1 MAHPFITTS
10 SSTLMHTSLAYL
22 SHEVI
27 TLDSIIR
34 DHSATLAHTTK
45 AYLPTELLILI
56 RADLF
61 SIISEQLVSESAA
74 ALLEYE
80 EALRELLC
88 VDCAEYNQDI
98 YGPDV
103 WQWEHFSGPCMC
115 VMGKYKLE
123 QGYRRRRSDTLPPN
137 PKQFSNSRHWLEARM
152 SRVALR
158 FRHNRRRSSSGFIW
172 DIVADVLREYGCEV
186 AHLSDRDGSAA
197 PSNGQGRGTMT
208 AIGWS
213 RVGLDRD
220 QVQITI
226 PEDRRS
232 GDSWMIRAIL
242 LRANRELGLGQRY
255 PDLFHR
261 TRDALSPNMCMS
273 PNAGLSRCEN
283 HRSSLRHRYSNID
296 IAWTDPFLHCLRF
309 FATGFSACLSL
320 LATLTT
326 LALAILCF
334 YSKPKSLRMI

>member
-1 MAHPFITTS
+1 MAPPFITTCT
-10 SSTLMHTSLAYL
+10 STLMHASLAYL
-22 SHEVI
+22 SDEVI

-34 DHSATLAHTTK
+34 DHSTALAPTTK
-45 AYLPTELLILI
+45 TYLPTELLILI

-61 SIISEQLVSESAA
+61 SIIAEQLVVESAA

-115 VMGKYKLE
+115 VMGKYKMQ

-137 PKQFSNSRHWLEARM
+137 PKQFFNSQHWLEARL
-152 SRVALR
+152 SHVALH
-158 FRHNRRRSSSGFIW
+158 FRHNQRRSSSGFIW
-172 DIVADVLREYGCEV
+172 DIVAEVLREYGCEV
-186 AHLSDRDGSAA
+186 AHLSDGFTA

-213 RVGLDRD
+213 RVGLNRDR
-220 QVQITI
+220 VQITI

-232 GDSWMIRAIL
+232 GDFWMIQAIL

-261 TRDALSPNMCMS
+261 TRDAPSMCMS
-273 PNAGLSRCEN
+273 LNAGLSRCEN
-283 HRSSLRHRYSNID
+283 HGSSLRYRYSNID
-296 IAWTDPFLHCLRF
+296 IIWTDPFLHCLRF

-326 LALAILCF
+326 LPLAILCF

>member
-1 MAHPFITTS
+1 MAPPSITTC
-10 SSTLMHTSLAYL
+10 SSTLMHASLAYL

-27 TLDSIIR
+27 TMDSIIR
-34 DHSATLAHTTK
+34 GHSATLAPITK
-45 AYLPTELLILI
+45 TYLPTELLIFI

-61 SIISEQLVSESAA
+61 SIIAEQLVAESAA

-80 EALRELLC
+80 DALRELLC

-115 VMGKYKLE
+115 VMGKYKT
-123 QGYRRRRSDTLPPN
+123 QQSHRRRRSDMFPPN
-137 PKQFSNSRHWLEARM
+137 PKQFFNSQHWLEARM

-158 FRHNRRRSSSGFIW
+158 FRHNQRRSSSGFIW
-172 DIVADVLREYGCEV
+172 DIVAEVLREYGCEI
-186 AHLSDRDGSAA
+186 AHLSDGSAA
-197 PSNGQGRGTMT
+197 PSNGQGRGPMT

-220 QVQITI
+220 HVRISVTI

-232 GDSWMIRAIL
+232 RDSWITQAIL

-261 TRDALSPNMCMS
+261 TRSPTVDMS
-273 PNAGLSRCEN
+273 
-283 HRSSLRHRYSNID
+283 
-296 IAWTDPFLHCLRF
+296 
-309 FATGFSACLSL
+309 
-320 LATLTT
+320 
-326 LALAILCF
+326 ILCF

>member
-1 MAHPFITTS
+1 
-10 SSTLMHTSLAYL
+10 MHASLAYL

-27 TLDSIIR
+27 TMDSIIR
-34 DHSATLAHTTK
+34 DHSATLSLTTQT
-45 AYLPTELLILI
+45 YLPTELLILI

-61 SIISEQLVSESAA
+61 SIIAEELVAESAA

-103 WQWEHFSGPCMC
+103 WQWERFSGPCMC
-115 VMGKYKLE
+115 VMGKYKMQ
-123 QGYRRRRSDTLPPN
+123 QGHRSRRSDMFSPN
-137 PKQFSNSRHWLEARM
+137 PTQFFNSQHWLEARM

-158 FRHNRRRSSSGFIW
+158 FLHNQRKSSSGFIW
-172 DIVADVLREYGCEV
+172 DIVADVLHEYGCEV
-186 AHLSDRDGSAA
+186 AHLSDDGSAA
-197 PSNGQGRGTMT
+197 LSNGQGRGTMT
-208 AIGWS
+208 AIGCT
-213 RVGLDRD
+213 RDFNRD

-232 GDSWMIRAIL
+232 GDSWMIQAIL

-261 TRDALSPNMCMS
+261 TTSPTMCMS
-273 PNAGLSRCEN
+273 LNAGLSRCEN

-296 IAWTDPFLHCLRF
+296 IAWTDPFLYCLRF
-309 FATGFSACLSL
+309 FATGFFACLSL
-320 LATLTT
+320 LTTLTT